1 MFLRS
6 GPATL
11 GELAREYAGIR
22 PCRTN
27 SLEQYRIVAD
37 LYERWAG
44 GPVALHALDERSVQ
58 TFLADYATTARPST
72 VRSKRAHLLAL
83 WRAAADEGWCEPP
96 VRRVRVA
103 RSPRPVV
110 EAWTHDEVQQL
121 LHACRR
127 LQRRHRCGLPRWQW
141 WDLAVRVAWDSGL
154 RWGDLVALPAA
165 AVRPDGV
172 ASWTQSKTGRP
183 VTFRLSETSLEALHA
198 SLEACPRVLVCPWPA
213 SHETF
218 AQQVRVL
225 VRHAGIRPGTWKWL
239 RRASATDVELQ
250 QHGAGASHL
259 GHAPGSRVAELS
271 YLAPAILGR
280 RLACPHP
287 LAAVEMEEVGGGGGG
302 GGNPPGK

>member
-1 MFLRS
+1 MFRS
-6 GPATL
+6 TAPGTL
-11 GELAREYAGIR
+11 GDLARQYAGVR
-22 PCRTN
+22 PCRAN

-44 GPVALHALDERSVQ
+44 GPVPLHDLDERSIQ
-58 TFLADYATTARPST
+58 LFLAEYGRTAAPST

-110 EAWTHDEVQQL
+110 EAWTHAEVEQL
-121 LHACRR
+121 LRACRD
-127 LQRRHRCGLPRWQW
+127 LPRRHRCGLPRWQW
-141 WDLAVRVAWDSGL
+141 WDLAVRIAWDSGL
-154 RWGDLVALPAA
+154 RWGDLVALPVASI
-165 AVRPDGV
+165 RPDGT

-183 VTFRLSETSLEALHA
+183 VTFRLSQTSLEALHS
-198 SLEACPRVLVCPWPA
+198 SLEACPRVLACPWPA

-225 VRHAGIRPGTWKWL
+225 VRRSGVRPGTWKWL

-250 QHGAGASHL
+250 QHGGGATHL
-259 GHAPGSRVAELS
+259 GHAPGSRVAEVS
-271 YLAPAILGR
+271 YLAPAPPPGPR
-280 RLACPHP
+280 PPAGGPR
-287 LAAVEMEEVGGGGGG
+287 GGGGA
-302 GGNPPGK
+302 PPPRVAVA